1 MVTEPKYY
9 FKDSKN
15 GLFHI
20 RKRIGQK
27 TEHFG
32 AYKKEEEAKLAIQIF
47 KKTGWHK
54 EDRWV
59 VKAEVKEIMEAK
71 NAS

>member
-9 FKDSKN
+9 FQDPKN
-15 GLFHI
+15 GLFNI
-20 RKRIGQK
+20 RKRINGK